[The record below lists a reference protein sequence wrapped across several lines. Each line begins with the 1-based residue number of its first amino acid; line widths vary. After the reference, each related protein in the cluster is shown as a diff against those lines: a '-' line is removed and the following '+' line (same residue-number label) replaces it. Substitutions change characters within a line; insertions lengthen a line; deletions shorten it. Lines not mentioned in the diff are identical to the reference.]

1 MRMGLT
7 HLPKFHDQDQLPRS
21 SRGLNVLVPR
31 MMPAKWIRSLCVLMI
46 VILVLGCGG
55 DKFDSIRNVRSEGE
69 TIICFGDS
77 LTEGVGAESGE
88 DYPTVLSR
96 ELGMRVV
103 NGGRSGDT
111 SAHALARI
119 SDFLA
124 NTNPRMVI
132 VLLGGNDFLRQVPT
146 AETRKNLKEIVRRIQ
161 DHGAMV
167 AIAGMRLGLFTD
179 EYSPIFEETAQELGA
194 LYIPEVMKGIF
205 NDPKFK
211 SDQIHPNAAGYR
223 LVAKRIAEKIEP
235 LLKEAD
241 RLKGAFTAS

>member
-1 MRMGLT
+1 MLAK
-7 HLPKFHDQDQLPRS
+7 LLS
-21 SRGLNVLVPR
+21 LNY
-31 MMPAKWIRSLCVLMI
+31 IRSLCVLMI
-46 VILVLGCGG
+46 VMFALGCGG
-55 DKFDSIRNVRSEGE
+55 ERFDSIRNVRSGGE

-88 DYPTVLSR
+88 EYPTVLSR
-96 ELGMRVV
+96 ELGMGVV
-103 NGGRSGDT
+103 NAGQSGDT
-111 SAHALARI
+111 SARALARL
-119 SDFLA
+119 SDLLV
-124 NTNPRMVI
+124 NKSPRLVI

-179 EYSPIFEETAQELGA
+179 EYGPIFEETAQEFGA

-205 NDPKFK
+205 NDAKLK
-211 SDQIHPNAAGYR
+211 SDQIHPNGAGYR
-223 LVAKRIAEKIEP
+223 LIAKRVAEKIKP

-241 RLKGAFTAS
+241 RLKGAIKAR

>member
-1 MRMGLT
+1 M
-7 HLPKFHDQDQLPRS
+7 
-21 SRGLNVLVPR
+21 
-31 MMPAKWIRSLCVLMI
+31 ILMF
-46 VILVLGCGG
+46 VLGCGG
-55 DKFDSIRNVRSEGE
+55 DRFDSIRNLSSEGE
-69 TIICFGDS
+69 TIICLGDS

-103 NGGRSGDT
+103 NAGQSGDT
-111 SAHALARI
+111 SAGALARI
-119 SDFLA
+119 SDSLLDK
-124 NTNPRMVI
+124 NPRMVI
-132 VLLGGNDFLRQVPT
+132 VLLGGNDFLRQLPT

-179 EYSPIFEETAQELGA
+179 EYSPIYAETAQELGA

-205 NDPKFK
+205 NDTKFK

-223 LVAKRIAEKIEP
+223 LIAKRIAEKIKP

-241 RLKGAFTAS
+241 RLRGAVTAS